1 MVVTYVDVATVTL
14 AVEGVVGAGH
24 EEAVI
29 VGVED
34 TRLEADRREL
44 AHLVGLGDLVA
55 HVVADGSLAGAGALD
70 HLGDSGLGKGFTGLS
85 GEDVSRETG
94 CDL

>member
-1 MVVTYVDVATVTL
+1 MAVTYVDVATVTA

-24 EEAVI
+24 KEAVV

-55 HVVADGSLAGAGALD
+55 LVVADSSLAGLSALD
-70 HLGDSGLGKGFTGLS
+70 HLGDSGLSESLTGLS
-85 GEDVSRETG
+85 SKKVSREIG
-94 CDL
+94 YDL

>member
-1 MVVTYVDVATVTL
+1 MAVTYVDVATVTA

-24 EEAVI
+24 EEAVV

-55 HVVADGSLAGAGALD
+55 LVVADGSLAGAGALD
-70 HLGDSGLGKGFTGLS
+70 HLGDSGLSESLTGLS
-85 GEDVSRETG
+85 SEKVSLRTG
-94 CDL
+94 IDL